1 MVCPSCGT
9 TNTAARKFCSQCGGR
24 LTVTCPSCG
33 TPAVAADRFCG
44 ECGGVLDANAGAE
57 AADAS
62 PPTTSGA
69 SATRAAERRLVSVLF
84 ADLVGFTSV
93 SEARDPEAVR
103 DLLTRYFESSREV
116 VERYGGTVEKFIGD
130 AVMAVWGTPVAHE
143 DDAERT
149 VRAGLELV
157 ETVRQ
162 IGTDAGIDGLQL
174 RAGVMTGEA
183 VVTLGATGQ
192 GMVAG
197 DLVNTASR
205 IQSVAIPGSVLV
217 GETTMRASSSAIS
230 FEPAG
235 DHVLKG
241 KADPVRAWRALR
253 VVAMLRGANRSEI
266 LEPPFFGRDAELRI
280 LKELLL
286 GVERDGRARLVSV
299 IGPAG
304 IGKSRLAWEFHK
316 YIDGVVQDI
325 YWHQGRSPAYGDGV
339 TFWALGEMVRKRAGL
354 AESDDADTTR
364 ERIAAAVAEYVP
376 DAEERRW
383 IEPHLLQ
390 LLGIEDAGINEREE
404 LFAAWRTFFERVS
417 DLGPVILLFE
427 DLHWADQGLL
437 DFIDHLLEWSRD
449 QPILVVTSAR
459 PELLDRRPDWG
470 MGRRN
475 FVALSLEPLSD
486 EMIGAQ
492 LGGLVPGLPGPAVR
506 QILERADG
514 IPLYAVEIV
523 RMLLHDGRIERTD
536 DGAYRP
542 VGDLSH
548 VDIPD
553 SLHALIAARLDGLEP
568 SERALLQDAS
578 VLGLSFTVPGLAA
591 IAGTD
596 VEPTQHLL
604 QDLVRRE
611 FVLLNVDPRSPERG
625 QYSFVHR
632 LIREVAYAT
641 LSKRDRRSR
650 HLAAARYFETLGDEE
665 LAGILASHYLDAY
678 RAAPDGEEGLAVAA
692 QARVALRAAAERA
705 AGLHSHVQALGY
717 LEQALEV
724 VTEPVER
731 AELLERAGVA
741 AGVAGRYEASEEYLR
756 QAKGS
761 IEALGDEGATA
772 RVTARLGE
780 RLLQR
785 GEIEQAATLLE
796 EALSALGDRDTDRA
810 VVTLQTR
817 LANTYMRR
825 EDHEPAIEWADRA
838 LTGAER
844 FDMLPEIAEAMI
856 TRGTALGGMNRLREG
871 SALLE
876 GALLFAREQKLTAS
890 EMRAHLNLSNIL
902 WGVDPRRGLEVA
914 RRGVEI
920 AERVGHRTWHVLLTN
935 NAIACATRTGD
946 WDWALEREAELR
958 ALDLADEDR
967 INFADTPLIRVS
979 RGIDV
984 SAELADLRA
993 LDVDLTDPSG
1003 TATITLAEAWAAL
1016 VAGKLDA
1023 AFDLGIEAAASPT
1036 LLTSGLLVAGHAGM
1050 ATRNLDR
1057 ARETLGRL
1065 DAAGVHGPAIE
1076 AQRRTLQAGIAALEG
1091 RRGDSVLAYREA
1103 ASMWRDLG
1111 LRFDLALC
1119 QLDLVTHTAST
1130 DRDRG
1135 PAADEARA
1143 ILEELRAQPFLD
1155 RLDAATGSP
1164 ALVVAAPAEVAAA
1177 ERA

>member
-1 MVCPSCGT
+1 MVCPTCGT
-9 TNTAARKFCSQCGGR
+9 TNTTARKFCSQCGGR
-24 LTVTCPSCG
+24 LTATCPSCV

-44 ECGGVLDANAGAE
+44 ECGGALDAVAATDAAATSAPPSNGAP
-57 AADAS
+57 AS
-62 PPTTSGA
+62 
-69 SATRAAERRLVSVLF
+69 REAERRLVSVLF
-84 ADLVGFTSV
+84 ADLVGFTTV

-103 DLLTRYFESSREV
+103 DLLTSYFESSRDV

-162 IGTDAGIDGLQL
+162 IGIDAGIDGLQL

-197 DLVNTASR
+197 DMVNTASR
-205 IQSVAIPGSVLV
+205 IQSVAAPGTVLV

-241 KADPVRAWRALR
+241 KAAPVRAWRALR
-253 VVAMLRGANRSEI
+253 VVAMLRGANRSEV
-266 LEPPFFGRDAELRI
+266 LEPPFMGRDAELRI
-280 LKELLL
+280 LKELLHA
-286 GVERDGRARLVSV
+286 VERDGRARLVSV

-364 ERIAAAVAEYVP
+364 DRIAAAVAEYVADP
-376 DAEERRW
+376 DERRW
-383 IEPHLLQ
+383 IEPRLLQ
-390 LLGIEDAGINEREE
+390 LLGIEDAPAGERED
-404 LFAAWRTFFERVS
+404 LFAAWRTFFERVA
-417 DLGPVILLFE
+417 DLGPVIMLFE

-449 QPILVVTSAR
+449 HPILVVTSAR
-459 PELLDRRPDWG
+459 PELFERRSDWG
-470 MGRRN
+470 VGRRN

-492 LGGLVPGLPGPAVR
+492 LGGLVPGLPEAAVR

-523 RMLLHDGRIERTD
+523 RMLLHDGRIERTE
-536 DGAYRP
+536 DGTYRP

-548 VDIPD
+548 VDTPD
-553 SLHALIAARLDGLEP
+553 SLHALIAARLDGLEAG
-568 SERALLQDAS
+568 ERALLQDAS
-578 VLGLSFTVPGLAA
+578 VLGFSFTPTGLAA

-596 VEPTQHLL
+596 EVTTQQALHDLL
-604 QDLVRRE
+604 RRE
-611 FVLLNVDPRSPERG
+611 FLVLNVDPRSPERG

-632 LIREVAYAT
+632 MIREVAYAT

-650 HLAAARYFETLGDEE
+650 HLAAARYFEALGDEE

-678 RAAPDGEEGLAVAA
+678 RAAPDGAEGLAVAA

-724 VTEPVER
+724 VADPVER
-731 AELLERAGVA
+731 AELLERAGMA
-741 AGVAGRYEASEEYLR
+741 AGVAARYDESEAYLR

-761 IEALGDEGATA
+761 FEALGDEGAVA
-772 RVTARLGE
+772 RATARLGE

-785 GEIEQAATLLE
+785 GHIEQAATLLE
-796 EALSALGDRDTDRA
+796 EALNALGDRDTDRA

-825 EDHEPAIEWADRA
+825 DDHAPAIEWADRA
-838 LTGAER
+838 LRGAER

-856 TRGTALGGMNRLREG
+856 TRGTALGGVSRLREG
-871 SALLE
+871 IALLE
-876 GALLFAREQKLTAS
+876 GGLRFAGEQKLTTS
-890 EMRAHLNLSNIL
+890 EMRAHLNLSNML
-902 WGVDPRRGLEVA
+902 WNVDPRQGLEVA

-920 AERVGHRTWHVLLTN
+920 AERVGTRSWHVLLTN

-967 INFADTPLIRVS
+967 INFADTPLIRVC
-979 RGIDV
+979 RGVDV
-984 SAELADLRA
+984 SAELAELRA
-993 LDVDLTDPSG
+993 LDVDLSDPSS
-1003 TATITLAEAWAAL
+1003 TAIITLAEAWAAL
-1016 VAGKLDA
+1016 VEGRLDN
-1023 AFDLGIEAAASPT
+1023 AFELAIKVIVSPS
-1036 LLTSGLLVAGHAGM
+1036 LLASGLLVAGHAAM
-1050 ATRNLDR
+1050 ESRNLDR
-1057 ARETLGRL
+1057 ARETLARL
-1065 DAAGVHGPAIE
+1065 DAAGVHGPALE

-1091 RRGDSVLAYREA
+1091 RRGDAVLAYREA

-1119 QLDLVTHTAST
+1119 QLELVTHAAST
-1130 DRDRG
+1130 DRDRA
-1135 PAADEARA
+1135 PAADEART
-1143 ILEELRAQPFLD
+1143 ILEELRAQPYLD
-1155 RLDAATGSP
+1155 RLDRVADA
-1164 ALVVAAPAEVAAA
+1164 AAPVNTEAIEVAA
-1177 ERA
+1177 ERG